1 MKKFT
6 LFVFLM
12 VLIIKA
18 YSQEKYITQFE
29 RSKGMETPEYEEI
42 IQYYKQLA
50 ADFEEVEIKEM
61 GPTDSGKPLH
71 LVIWDKKGDFN
82 PEKWREGNRL
92 VVFVNNGI
100 HPGEPVGIDASMMFL
115 RDVLLGKEQIP
126 EDIVLALIPVYNIG
140 GHLNR
145 NSTTRVNQVGPKEH
159 GFRGNARNYDLNRD
173 FIKTDTRNSAS
184 FQEIFHWLKPHVFID
199 NHTSNGA
206 DYQHVMTL
214 IETQHNMLGGEA
226 GTYMYETLTPGLFA
240 QMKEREFPLVPYV
253 NVWGDVPEKG
263 WTQFKDSPRY
273 SSGYTSLFH
282 TISYV
287 PEAHMLK
294 TYQQRVASL
303 YALFQSYMAIF
314 ERDAAKIVQVVEQDR
329 KADKDKETFDFNY
342 QLVKENPVT
351 IDFLGYESD
360 HRPSEISG
368 KDRLFYDRSK
378 PFQANVDYYD
388 TFIPSLSIAKPKA
401 YLVPQGWYNVVDNL
415 QRNQVKMHQVKSDSS
430 FEATVYYIQDFETLG
445 KPYEGHYLHS
455 KVTVR
460 ENKEMLKLRAG
471 DWLVPMDQESNGFIM
486 EVLEPQAE
494 DSYFAWNYFDTI
506 IQAKEG
512 YSAYVFEDLAA
523 DYLFQNPALKKELE
537 RKKAEDPDFANNGS
551 AQLMWV
557 YEHSPWKERAH
568 MRYPIYRIE

>member
-6 LFVFLM
+6 LIVFLLA
-12 VLIIKA
+12 LIIKA

-29 RSKGMETPEYEEI
+29 SSKGMETPEYEEI
-42 IQYYKQLA
+42 IQYYKLLA
-50 ADFEEVEIKEM
+50 EDFEEVEIKEM

-71 LVIWDKKGDFN
+71 LVIYDKKGDFN
-82 PEKWREGNRL
+82 PQKWKEENRL

-115 RDVLLGKEQIP
+115 RDVLLGKEQTP
-126 EDIVLALIPVYNIG
+126 ESMVLALIPVYNIG

-145 NSTTRVNQVGPKEH
+145 NATTRVNQVGPKEH
-159 GFRGNARNYDLNRD
+159 GFRGNSRNYDLNRD

-214 IETQHNMLGGEA
+214 IETQHNMLGGKA
-226 GTYMYETLTPGLFA
+226 GAYMYETLTPGLFV
-240 QMKEREFPLVPYV
+240 QMKERDFPLVPYV

-294 TYQQRVASL
+294 TYQQRVESL

-314 ERDAAKIVQVVEQDR
+314 ERDAPKIVQAVEQDR
-329 KADKDKETFDFNY
+329 EADKDKETFDFNY

-351 IDFLGYESD
+351 IDFLGYESGYK
-360 HRPSEISG
+360 PSEISG
-368 KDRLFYDRSK
+368 KDRLFYDQSK

-388 TFIPSLSIAKPKA
+388 TFVPSLSIAKPKA
-401 YLVPQGWYNVVDNL
+401 YVVPQGWYNVVDNL

-455 KVTVR
+455 KIAVR
-460 ENKEMLKLRAG
+460 ENKEVLKLRAG
-471 DWLVPMDQESNGFIM
+471 DWLVPMDQEANGFIM

-537 RKKAEDPDFANNGS
+537 RKKAEDPDFADNGS